1 MDEEKNV
8 DEAITAEAKLR
19 NDMELNLKD
28 NQNTKVC
35 EETIKVDIENITT
48 FEKRNNLCTT

>member
-35 EETIKVDIENITT
+35 EETIKVDIENINTI
-48 FEKRNNLCTT
+48 